1 MAINKTGAIFKGL
14 TFDGESCKDYGIH
27 ITGEAVY
34 NAPEREVEMVTIPGR
49 NGQFALDMGRF
60 ENIEVTYPA
69 GLFASTE
76 SDFSEAI
83 SDFRNLLCSKRGYV
97 RLQDDYNPNE
107 YRMAVY
113 KSGLELEPLQSKAG
127 EFEITFD
134 CKPQRYLTSGETE
147 NTVANNGTLTNPT
160 LFDSEPLLKVKGY
173 GTIRF
178 NGYEIELENGYI
190 GTVDLW
196 NSSRVNSVNTTI
208 SKSFNTN
215 MFNPTD
221 TFTFYVEVG
230 NSTIYEETSSV
241 TSTNANATY
250 DRGDNNDGS
259 ISLYVHLPCTFTVG
273 TPSTITNTTT
283 ATYIGGRTTVFAMTV
298 AYDGTGNVTYTTSTT
313 HSTGVSAYNPFTY
326 IPDCSGDSTL
336 TRLGNPTYI
345 DCELGECY
353 KFENNTLVSLNE
365 FIDLGSDLPKLAPGT
380 NTFTKDNTITELK
393 VISRWWKV

>member
-1 MAINKTGAIFKGL
+1 MAISKTGAIYKTL
-14 TFDGESCKDYGIH
+14 TFDGENSKDYGIY
-27 ITGEAVY
+27 ITGEAVF

-76 SDFSEAI
+76 SDFADAI

-113 KSGLELEPLQSKAG
+113 KSGLELDPLQLKAG

-134 CKPQRYLTSGETE
+134 CRPQRYLTSGETE
-147 NTVANNGTLTNPT
+147 STVANNGTLTNPT
-160 LFDSEPLLKVKGY
+160 LFDAEPLLKVKGY
-173 GTIRF
+173 GTIGF
-178 NGYEIELENGYI
+178 NGYEIEIESGNI

-196 NSSRVNSVNTTI
+196 NGSRVNSVNTTV

-215 MFNPTD
+215 MFNSTD
-221 TFTFYVEVG
+221 TFTFYAEVG
-230 NSTIYEETSSV
+230 NNTIYEDTSSV

-250 DRGDNNDGS
+250 YRGDNNDGS

-273 TPSTITNTTT
+273 TSSTITNTTT
-283 ATYIGGRTTVFAMTV
+283 ASYIGGRTSVFAMTV
-298 AYDGTGNVTYTTSTT
+298 AYDGAGNVTYTTSTT

-326 IPDCSGDSTL
+326 ISDCSGDSTL

-353 KFENNTLVSLNE
+353 KYENNTYVSLNE
-365 FIDLGSDLPKLAPGT
+365 YIDLGSDLPKLAPGT
-380 NTFTKDNTITELK
+380 NTFTKDNTVTELK
-393 VISRWWKV
+393 VIPRWWKV